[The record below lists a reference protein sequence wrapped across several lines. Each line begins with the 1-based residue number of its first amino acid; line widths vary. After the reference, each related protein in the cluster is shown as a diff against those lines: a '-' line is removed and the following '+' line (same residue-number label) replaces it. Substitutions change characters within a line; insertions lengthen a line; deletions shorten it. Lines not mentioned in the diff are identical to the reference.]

1 MANLPR
7 SYNTPFRRRTGME
20 IDDGKTCFCTVQLG
34 SVRRAHRDAQ
44 QASSSSSSSSTEP
57 VDVTPCLGRA

>member
-1 MANLPR
+1 
-7 SYNTPFRRRTGME
+7 ME